1 MQVNDLRKLN
11 SQAEEMLGRA
21 RELYARAET
30 ATGAEEKDTLRKEAD
45 QWVAK
50 AKELAEIVNRLTKAS

>member
-30 ATGAEEKDTLRKEAD
+30 ATGAEKDTLRKEAD